1 MNSHEFRDTLER
13 ALSGDRTAL
22 KTILLLYMPLINRY
36 SRIDGEL
43 DEDLRQYILLH
54 VVTKIGE
61 FKI

>member
-1 MNSHEFRDTLER
+1 MNTREFRDTLER
-13 ALSGDRTAL
+13 ALSGDHTAL
-22 KTILLLYMPLINRY
+22 ETILLLYMPLINRY

-54 VVTKIGE
+54 IIMKIVE

>member
-22 KTILLLYMPLINRY
+22 ETILLLYMPLINRY

-61 FKI
+61 FKT

>member
-1 MNSHEFRDTLER
+1 MNAHEFRGTLER

-22 KTILLLYMPLINRY
+22 EAILLLYMPLINRH

-54 VVTKIGE
+54 IVTKIGE

>member
-1 MNSHEFRDTLER
+1 MNVHEFRDTLER

-22 KTILLLYMPLINRY
+22 EEILLLYMPLINRY

>member
-22 KTILLLYMPLINRY
+22 EAILLLYMPLINRC

-61 FKI
+61 FKT

>member
-1 MNSHEFRDTLER
+1 MNAREFRDTLER
-13 ALSGDRTAL
+13 ALFGDRTAL
-22 KTILLLYMPLINRY
+22 ETILLLYMPLINRY
-36 SRIDGEL
+36 SRMDGEL